1 MTVSLVWATPDADA
15 LIARIARVSNP
26 ANEGNDA
33 TAPRLLAYLIRNRHW
48 SPFEMASVCMEVVTT
63 RDIGRQLL
71 RHYLRPQEFSQ
82 RYQDVRALGEPVFRE
97 ARMQDA
103 TNRQASIP
111 CEDEGVR
118 AEWLRRQ
125 QAQWDAA
132 VGHYTWALDR
142 GFAKEVARVVMP
154 EGNTPTRMY
163 FAGQLR
169 QWLHFCEVRRG
180 HGTQPEAVAVAEG
193 AWDVLRGVCPAVVQA
208 WEAASG
214 QTASANAI
222 PNPSKPPA

>member
-26 ANEGNDA
+26 ANEGNEA
-33 TAPRLLAYLIRNRHW
+33 TAPRLLAYLIRHGHW
-48 SPFEMASVCMEVVTT
+48 SPFEMASVCMEIVTT

-71 RHYLRPQEFSQ
+71 RHSLRPQEFSQ
-82 RYQDVRALGEPVFRE
+82 RYADVRALGEPVFRE
-97 ARMQDA
+97 ARLQDP

-111 CEDEGVR
+111 CQDEAIQ

-132 VGHYTWALDR
+132 VDNYTWAMDR

-163 FAGQLR
+163 FSGQVR
-169 QWLHFCEVRRG
+169 QWLHFCALRRG
-180 HGTQPEAVAVAEG
+180 HGTQPEATAVAEG

-208 WEAASG
+208 WEDG
-214 QTASANAI
+214 R
-222 PNPSKPPA
+222 